1 MLKAA
6 KISFDTMK
14 KSILLFAVINSVI
27 YFLLVLSFKY
37 LNLLH
42 VFGLGLVNFVV
53 LFFLSMLQFKLQIL
67 KNKGYIPYLQVFF
80 ATLMTGTLSFAA
92 FVVFLFGYSFIDPYF
107 TDLFFVETGTSI
119 KVLPFILLF
128 CQGSGGSII
137 VALAISFYTA
147 RYEDGEVELKD

>member
-1 MLKAA
+1 MLKDA
-6 KISFDTMK
+6 KISFNAMK
-14 KSILLFAVINSVI
+14 KSIVLFAAINSTV
-27 YFLLVLSFKY
+27 YFLLVLGFKY

-42 VFGLGLVNFVV
+42 VFGLSLVNFVV
-53 LFFLSMLQFKLQIL
+53 LFFLSMLQFKLQIK

-92 FVVFLFGYSFIDPYF
+92 FVVFLFGYSRVDPYF
-107 TDLFFVETGTSI
+107 IDLFFTDTGTPI
-119 KVLPFILLF
+119 LLMPFILLF

-147 RYEDGEVELKD
+147 RYEDGEVEI